1 MVVSMLA
8 TTKNKDMAKQLAVN
22 RMTVNT
28 MANIESTKRQI
39 ILDKTAHKK
48 LKIE

>member
-8 TTKNKDMAKQLAVN
+8 TTKNKDMAKQLVVN
-22 RMTVNT
+22 RRTVNT
-28 MANIESTKRQI
+28 MANIERTKRQI
-39 ILDKTAHKK
+39 IFDKTAHKK